1 MVWVWVLTGL
11 DAGDAAFTLQP
22 MHLRLSAS
30 GWRGLLGAL
39 LFGAFAGNS
48 PAAESVPAA
57 SPAALRSRADFE
69 RWMKELSNWGRW
81 GPADQLGALNLVTA
95 EKRRAALA
103 LAREGTS
110 LSLARDVEKVRA
122 PDNGSPFL
130 HTVDRA
136 GTNNAG
142 YSSADTYMVSYHG
155 MAHTHLDSL
164 CHMFHDGRMYNGFAQ
179 TEVTGAGAG
188 RLGVLNLK
196 QGIVTRA
203 VLFDIPVL
211 KGVPYL
217 EPDTAIQPED
227 LDAWE
232 RKAGVRVGAGDAILI
247 RTGRWARRAVVGPWG
262 GRFAGL
268 HGSCAKW
275 LRERDVAI
283 VGSDAGADVMPSGIA
298 DVPLPIHQ
306 LGIVAMG
313 VWMLD
318 NCDPEAVAAAARERQ
333 RWDFCLVIAPLAVPG
348 GTGSPVNPLALF

>member
-1 MVWVWVLTGL
+1 MVLALAGL
-11 DAGDAAFTLQP
+11 DAAGAAFTLRP
-22 MHLRLSAS
+22 MHPQNSVFARRGRLVALILAVAAGNAS
-30 GWRGLLGAL
+30 GAEINQ
-39 LFGAFAGNS
+39 ASA
-48 PAAESVPAA
+48 PAE
-57 SPAALRSRADFE
+57 LRSRADFE

-81 GPADQLGALNLVTA
+81 GPADQLGALNLVTP

-110 LSLARDVEKVRA
+110 LSLARDVEKDRA

-155 MAHTHLDSL
+155 MAHTHIDSL
-164 CHMFHDGRMYNGFAQ
+164 CHMFHEGRMFNGFAQ
-179 TEVTGAGAG
+179 TEVTSAGAA

-203 VLFDIPVL
+203 VLFDLPAL

-217 EPDTAIQPED
+217 EPDTAIRPED

-247 RTGRWARRAVVGPWG
+247 RTGRWARRAALGAWG
-262 GRFAGL
+262 GKFAGL

-283 VGSDAGADVMPSGIA
+283 VGSDAGADVMPSGIP

-318 NCDPEAVAAAARERQ
+318 NCDPEAVAAAARGRQ